1 MPSTGAG
8 AIGTVADPPIA
19 PGSLGPG
26 AFACS
31 IDDAGPWS
39 TAAGALDLVCTD
51 DRAQLEAARGRA
63 PLGRLPSIHADL
75 AELVTGRKPGRT
87 HAAQRAMAC
96 NLGVALADAVA
107 AVELHR
113 RARSAGLGTLLP
125 L

>member
-1 MPSTGAG
+1 MDVVLTAG
-8 AIGTVADPPIA
+8 AIRTVADPPIA
-19 PGSLGPG
+19 RAGSGL
-26 AFACS
+26 
-31 IDDAGPWS
+31 
-39 TAAGALDLVCTD
+39 LCTD
-51 DRAQLEAARGRA
+51 DRAQFEATGGRA